1 MGDDGPHSFPLIFLS
16 ENDEG
21 GLWKTCGKTSQV
33 IFCQGFELL
42 FCKHFIGT
50 VTHGHTNLT
59 FCDRG
64 FSYNAIGFERMF
76 WSNPLI
82 KAEDFKITS
91 LGEAAVDATAIPGLG
106 RFAQGNFWVEDDER
120 IPFQVTFRK
129 GESQDRGCCFEVAGA
144 RKRIFFDPQHVV
156 AGMVTCG
163 GTCPGLNDVIR
174 ALFMELF
181 HVFGVRDILG
191 FRYGLRG
198 LDPEKGLEPIVLTKD
213 WVTDIHT
220 QAGSI
225 LGLSRGYVDPAV
237 IVKNLIQ
244 RRVNM
249 LFVIGGD
256 GTQRAAHAIH
266 EEAVKAGYK
275 LAVVGIP
282 KTIDNDINFVY
293 KTFGFDTAVS
303 IARQA
308 LEAAHTEAKG
318 YPNGVGLVKVMGR
331 DSGFI
336 AAYATLASVNVNFT
350 LVPEIEFDLDGK
362 GGLLDLLEQQIT
374 HRGHA
379 VIVVAEGAGQ
389 NLLGPREATHDASGN
404 LKHGDIGVYLKSEIK
419 SYFDRKGREI
429 NLKYIDPS
437 YTLRSQPSNAHDSI
451 FAADLARHAVHAAMA
466 GKTDVMI
473 GRRFNHYIHVPI
485 PLAVETRKK
494 IDPKSKLWMAVLQ
507 ATGQPYAIQGE
518 RTP

>member
-1 MGDDGPHSFPLIFLS
+1 MIQLKCPLIWS
-16 ENDEG
+16 EWMGADA
-21 GLWKTCGKTSQV
+21 V
-33 IFCQGFELL
+33 INAEKFE
-42 FCKHFIGT
+42 
-50 VTHGHTNLT
+50 
-59 FCDRG
+59 
-64 FSYNAIGFERMF
+64 
-76 WSNPLI
+76 
-82 KAEDFKITS
+82 ITS
-91 LGEAAVDATAIPGLG
+91 LGEPTIDATAIPGLA
-106 RFAQGNFWVEDDER
+106 RFAQGNFWVDDDDR
-120 IPFQVTFRK
+120 VPFHASFRK
-129 GESQDRGCCFEVAGA
+129 GAAPNQTCSFEAAGA
-144 RKRIFFDPQHVV
+144 RKRIFFDPKTVV

-174 ALFMELF
+174 ALFMELY
-181 HVFGVRDILG
+181 HVFGVRKILG

-198 LDPEKGLEPIVLTKD
+198 LDPEKDLDPIELTKD

-225 LGLSRGYVDPAV
+225 LGLSRGYVAPEAMV
-237 IVKNLIQ
+237 ENLIQ
-244 RRVNM
+244 RGVNM

-266 EEAVKAGYK
+266 EAAVRANHM

-308 LEAAHTEAKG
+308 LDAAHTEAKG

-350 LVPEIEFDLDGK
+350 LVPEIDFDLEGE
-362 GGLLDLLEQQIT
+362 GGLLDLVGRQLDQ
-374 HRGHA
+374 RGHA

-389 NLLGPREATHDASGN
+389 KHLGPLEATRDASGN
-404 LKHGDIGVYLKSEIK
+404 LKHGDIGIYLKSEIK
-419 SYFDRKGREI
+419 AYFDRQGIEI

-494 IDPKSKLWMAVLQ
+494 INPKSKLWMAVLQ
-507 ATGQPYAIQGE
+507 ATGQPYAIRSGADRQGE
-518 RTP
+518 QA